1 MLLKN
6 LSLFESS
13 FGFFSSVD
21 TTCSGEDGEDGED
34 EDDEDDVGMVVFRCW
49 VCENKGPSCTF
60 SSSDSEVDAIFL
72 KLGEAIVFQF
82 FFNFIQFNF

>member
-49 VCENKGPSCTF
+49 VCEKKGPSF

-72 KLGEAIVFQF
+72 KLGEAIVFQI
-82 FFNFIQFNF
+82 FFNFFQFNF